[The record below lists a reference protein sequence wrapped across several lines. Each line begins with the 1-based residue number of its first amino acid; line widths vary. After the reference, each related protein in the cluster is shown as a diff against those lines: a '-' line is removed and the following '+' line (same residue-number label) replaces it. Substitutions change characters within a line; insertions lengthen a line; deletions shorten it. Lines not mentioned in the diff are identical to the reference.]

1 MSNSADL
8 ERRYL
13 RLLACYPRAFRRE
26 HEQEILA
33 VLVAGADE
41 GQRRPRLGEAANLLE
56 HALWMRLGLSRGG
69 IMINDIT
76 FPISVDRPS
85 RTLMTAFGASRKGA
99 RVTISPS
106 TVHVRMG
113 WAFHATI
120 PREIVA
126 SARPLN
132 RDELRGP
139 FRISVLRGVNYW
151 PRTALVNGAG
161 NGLVEITLRRSKWVW
176 LGPLRAP
183 LRQLIVSAA
192 DQAGLVAELNPD
204 VSGLVV
210 GGSDLPDGDEPSK
223 GA

>member
-1 MSNSADL
+1 MSDSAGL
-8 ERRYL
+8 ERRYR

-33 VLVAGADE
+33 VLMAGADE
-41 GQRRPRLGEAANLLE
+41 GQQRPRPGEAANLIK

-69 IMINDIT
+69 IMINEKT

-85 RTLMTAFGASRKGA
+85 HALMTAFGAGRQA
-99 RVTISPS
+99 PRVTMSPS
-106 TVHVRMG
+106 TVDVRMG

-120 PREIVA
+120 PREAVA
-126 SARPLN
+126 SARPMD
-132 RDELRGP
+132 RGDLRGP

-161 NGLVEITLRRSKWVW
+161 TGLVEITFDRSEWVW

-183 LRQLIVSAA
+183 MRRLIVSAE
-192 DQAGLVAELNPD
+192 DQSGLVAAVNPANP
-204 VSGLVV
+204 
-210 GGSDLPDGDEPSK
+210 GS
-223 GA
+223 

>member
-1 MSNSADL
+1 MSDSASL
-8 ERRYL
+8 ERRYG

-33 VLVAGADE
+33 VLMAGADE
-41 GQRRPRLGEAANLLE
+41 GQQRPRPAEALNLIK

-69 IMINDIT
+69 IMINDKT
-76 FPISVDRPS
+76 FPISVDPPS
-85 RTLMTAFGASRKGA
+85 RTLMTAFGAGQTGP
-99 RVTISPS
+99 RVTMSDS
-106 TVHVRMG
+106 TVDVRMG

-120 PREIVA
+120 PREAVA

-151 PRTALVNGAG
+151 PRTALVNGAAS
-161 NGLVEITLRRSKWVW
+161 GLVEIKLDRQKWVW

-183 LRQLIVSAA
+183 MRRLIVSAE
-192 DQAGLVAELNPD
+192 DQSGLVAALNPSTAD
-204 VSGLVV
+204 S
-210 GGSDLPDGDEPSK
+210 PSPTDPSL
-223 GA
+223 